1 MFSLHATKKL
11 LDRVKAPVMPPVS
24 EPTTALG
31 NWYGTVLFWKPQVA
45 LLVNEQTLYPVMM
58 PLAPA
63 TTLMARFPEA
73 LQQSLEAGGVPAG
86 FIEAEIAGM
95 VDGRYAKTANRS
107 VIGIMNEFSFLAT
120 GYCHLLS
127 EAGSLPRDRR
137 DLRPELSREGAPNC
151 ASLRSDTPSGHL
163 RRLKCQKPSWSAARP
178 AVRAVQWR
186 EVFFN
191 AAGRCERSRD
201 GPIKRKHGF
210 CPTMVRK

>member
-63 TTLMARFPEA
+63 TTLMARFPDA
-73 LQQSLEAGGVPAG
+73 LRQSLEVGGVPAG

-120 GYCHLLS
+120 GYRDHRRLTDLVALGLLLS
-127 EAGSLPRDRR
+127 ETPCGPLYQRHVSPDREL
-137 DLRPELSREGAPNC
+137 DAAVAAWSDAQPGRPTVNGGA
-151 ASLRSDTPSGHL
+151 
-163 RRLKCQKPSWSAARP
+163 
-178 AVRAVQWR
+178 
-186 EVFFN
+186 
-191 AAGRCERSRD
+191 
-201 GPIKRKHGF
+201 
-210 CPTMVRK
+210 